1 MLTYPFRTLGKTV
14 AAKLP
19 HGPDGRGMCDGP
31 TAAAEAP
38 LTRGSPG
45 GPFQEAQTRIFL
57 TDKHERGNDCHSG
70 CGRGLWPG

>member
-31 TAAAEAP
+31 TAAAEATSFP
-38 LTRGSPG
+38 ILLVIRPS
-45 GPFQEAQTRIFL
+45 QL
-57 TDKHERGNDCHSG
+57 CSG
-70 CGRGLWPG
+70 IPDSEDRNAC